1 MLYII
6 LVVMS
11 KLEKMKTLADSAQYD
26 LCDSVNHSKSS
37 SVNLPGIYNAIGSN
51 GCEIPLFKTL
61 MSNKCKN
68 DCKYCMNQCQRDFTR
83 LELDEKDLSKIFL
96 NYYNKGIVNG
106 LFLSS
111 GVSKSIDETMDK
123 LINTIR
129 ILRKDYGYQDYIH
142 LKIIPGAS
150 KDSIKRAMA
159 LADRV
164 SINIEAATKDGL
176 YELTSTKDYNKDILK
191 RINWIDKIGKKP
203 NMAPSGQTTQ
213 FVVGANNETDEEILS
228 RLKKLYKKVD
238 LRRTYFSAFSP
249 IEGTIL
255 EKKSSESNLRTN
267 QLYHADAL
275 LNEYNFNL
283 NELVFDEKD
292 NLILNEDPKISA
304 ASKMNIFPVE
314 INTAPYKNLIRV
326 PGIGTLSADKIIK
339 YRKIKPFKDI
349 NELQEIGVVTKR
361 AEPYI
366 KIKGKYQST
375 FDNF

>member
-1 MLYII
+1 
-6 LVVMS
+6 MS

-26 LCDSVNHSKSS
+26 LCDYVNHSKSS
-37 SVNLPGIYNAIGSN
+37 SVNLPGIYNAVGSN
-51 GCEIPLFKTL
+51 GCEVPLFKTL

-83 LELDEKDLSKIFL
+83 LELDSKELSKIFL
-96 NYYNKGIVNG
+96 HYYNKKHVNG

-111 GVSKSIDETMDK
+111 GVSNSIDDTMEK
-123 LINTIR
+123 LIDTVR
-129 ILRKDYGYQDYIH
+129 RLRKDYGYQDYIH

-176 YELTSTKDYNKDILK
+176 YELTSTKDYNKDIIK
-191 RINWIDKIGKKP
+191 RIQWIDKIGKKP

-228 RLKKLYKKVD
+228 RLKKLHKKVD

-249 IEGTIL
+249 IEGTEL
-255 EKKSSESNLRTN
+255 EDKKSENVLRTN

-275 LNEYNFNL
+275 LKDYNFKL
-283 NELVFDEKD
+283 NELVFDNND
-292 NLILNEDPKISA
+292 NLVLNDDPKLLA
-304 ASKMNIFPVE
+304 AKNMNIFPVE
-314 INTAPYKNLIRV
+314 VNSAPYTHLIRV
-326 PGIGTLSADKIIK
+326 PGIGVLSAEKIIK
-339 YRKIKPFKDI
+339 TRKTQPFQNI
-349 NELQEIGVVTKR
+349 EELQKLGVVIKR